1 MANIIST
8 PEGTSMQSED
18 RYIGKQ
24 IGNYRITSALNS
36 GAFGRVY
43 KGEHIILT
51 HRIVAIKVLHMNY
64 LGSSEEREN
73 FLQEAQFL
81 EILKHAHILPIYDVG
96 IDDEGFPYLVAE
108 FAENGS
114 LRDLLRHYR
123 QLRQLMPLEE
133 CLRII
138 SEVGEALDY
147 VHKENVVHRDLKPE
161 NILFNAKNEAMIAD
175 FGIAVFLETTKT
187 KYANATGSPLYM
199 APEQFEG
206 LASRR
211 SDQYALA
218 CITYELLTGH
228 PVFNATHPL
237 ALGMKHQNEIPQPPT
252 HLNPNIPLHIEKAI
266 LKALSKRREDRYET
280 ISDFIHALNTVPA
293 GPIHKSK
300 EQWLEEGYLLFNA
313 RRYEEALVAF
323 ERATKLDALFADAY
337 EGRGTTLYYLG
348 RMDDALHSYDRA
360 IRLNASYASA
370 YSGKGNV
377 LFESK
382 RYADALQA
390 YKHATNLDPNL
401 VDAYVGQGNAL
412 YYLGDYQEAV
422 QVYDEAIKL
431 DANSGAAYSGKG
443 WVLWH
448 TRRYQEALA
457 AFEHA
462 LRLEPENVSY
472 LIGKGRAL
480 YSLGRFTDA
489 LLCFERAILL
499 DSDNVQSY
507 EYKADSLYFLQR
519 YEEALDV
526 YEAAIELDP
535 HLAAPHSGKGRVLY
549 EMGLY
554 EEALL
559 SYERAIQINSHLASA
574 YNGKGKV
581 QAQFGYYED
590 ALEAYNRAIELQPKI
605 GVYHYNRADALM
617 QLGRAD
623 EAEKDYELAR
633 QLGYKI

>member
-1 MANIIST
+1 MANIVST
-8 PEGTSMQSED
+8 PEGISMQGED
-18 RYIGKQ
+18 RYIGRQ
-24 IGNYRITSALNS
+24 IGNYRVTSALNS

-64 LGSSEEREN
+64 LGSAEEREN

-81 EILKHAHILPIYDVG
+81 EILKHPHILPIYDVG
-96 IDDEGFPYLVAE
+96 IDEENFPYLVAE
-108 FAENGS
+108 FAEKGS
-114 LRDLLRHYR
+114 LRDLLHHYR
-123 QLRQLMPLEE
+123 QLRHLMPLEE

-138 SEVGEALDY
+138 SEVGEALEY
-147 VHKENVVHRDLKPE
+147 VHEENVVHRDLKPE
-161 NILFNAKNEAMIAD
+161 NILFNAKNEALIAD

-218 CITYELLTGH
+218 CITYELMTGH

-266 LKALSKRREDRYET
+266 LKALSKRREDRYDT
-280 ISDFIHALNTVPA
+280 IADFIHALNTVPA
-293 GPIHKSK
+293 GPVHKSK

-313 RRYEEALVAF
+313 RRYDEALVAF
-323 ERATKLDALFADAY
+323 ARAAKLDASFADAY

-348 RMDDALHSYDRA
+348 QMDEALQAYDHA
-360 IRLNASYASA
+360 IRLNPSYASA
-370 YSGKGNV
+370 FSGKGNV
-377 LFESK
+377 LFENK
-382 RYADALQA
+382 YYAEALKS
-390 YKHATNLDPNL
+390 YEHATNLDPNL

-412 YYLGDYQEAV
+412 YYLGDYKEAIAA
-422 QVYDEAIKL
+422 YDKAIKL
-431 DANSGAAYSGKG
+431 DPSSGAAYSGKG

-448 TRRYQEALA
+448 ARHYQEALA

-462 LRLEPENVSY
+462 YRLEPDNVST
-472 LIGKGRAL
+472 LIGRGRAL
-480 YSLGRFTDA
+480 YSLGRFADA

-499 DSDNVQSY
+499 DPDNVQAY

-519 YEEALDV
+519 YEEALEV

-581 QAQFGYYED
+581 QTQFGYYED
-590 ALEAYNRAIELQPKI
+590 ALEAYNKAIELQPRI
-605 GVYHYNRADALM
+605 GVYHYNRADVLI
-617 QLGRAD
+617 QLGRTA